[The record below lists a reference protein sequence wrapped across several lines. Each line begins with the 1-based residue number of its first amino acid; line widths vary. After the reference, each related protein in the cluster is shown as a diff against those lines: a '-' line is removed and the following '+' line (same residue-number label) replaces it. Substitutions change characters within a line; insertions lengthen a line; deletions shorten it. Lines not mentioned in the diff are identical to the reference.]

1 MTPLIEYP
9 DPAQI
14 FTVTPD
20 EYGVKTASLLTD
32 IDTNFTTSVRNN
44 QQQNVELITADALA
58 YLDVDNEEILA
69 KGYKLEG
76 FYFAIVRFGLVQW
89 YTISKVSVNERK
101 LLDNDI
107 DNIQV
112 ELIKSIAPEVE
123 S

>member
-58 YLDVDNEEILA
+58 YLDIENEEILA

-76 FYFAIVRFGLVQW
+76 FYFAIIRFGLVQW

-101 LLDNDI
+101 LLGNDI